1 MWEII
6 SGSYGVY
13 LHEDVHLYQKFE
25 MCVVV

>member
-25 MCVVV
+25 MFVVV